1 MIPIFDTLMINS
13 KRKADYA
20 LAVYCVNA
28 RLDGGFFFKKHPY
41 KDKTTKSKYE
51 KIHYI

>member
-28 RLDGGFFFKKHPY
+28 RLDGGCFFL
-41 KDKTTKSKYE
+41 KTPL
-51 KIHYI
+51 